1 MHRSLR
7 FAFAAGFLS
16 AAVLLVT
23 PGAVAQMNGGSMGG
37 QPGGMGQQQPGMQ
50 PGMEPGMQP
59 GMQQNPAEMNFI
71 GNMRRNLMAE
81 EDLSKL
87 ALKNSS
93 SDDVK
98 KFAQT
103 VITENRGS
111 QSELTTMIAGQ
122 GPMFGPQVPSET
134 RKAEK
139 QMKKMSGTPFDAMY
153 FSQMSAYVKNDQ
165 QITANLPQSGS
176 ISNLQ
181 QMAMEL
187 RNRSD
192 RRTDQLAALE
202 KAENIKI
209 Q

>member
-1 MHRSLR
+1 MKRSLR
-7 FAFAAGFLS
+7 FAFAAVFLS
-16 AAVLLVT
+16 AAVLLAT
-23 PGAVAQMNGGSMGG
+23 PGAFAQMHGGSMGG
-37 QPGGMGQQQPGMQ
+37 QPGMGQQPGMQ
-50 PGMEPGMQP
+50 TGMQPGMQP

-81 EDLSKL
+81 EELSKL
-87 ALKNSS
+87 AVKNSGNE
-93 SDDVK
+93 DVK
-98 KFAQT
+98 KFAQQ

-111 QSELTTMIAGQ
+111 QNELTTMITGQ
-122 GPMFGPQVPSET
+122 GPIFGPQVPSET

-153 FSQMSAYVKNDQ
+153 LSQMTAYVKSDQ
-165 QITANLPQSGS
+165 QITANLPQSGG

-181 QMAMEL
+181 QTAMEL
-187 RNRSD
+187 RNRAD
-192 RRTDQLAALE
+192 QRTDQIAALE